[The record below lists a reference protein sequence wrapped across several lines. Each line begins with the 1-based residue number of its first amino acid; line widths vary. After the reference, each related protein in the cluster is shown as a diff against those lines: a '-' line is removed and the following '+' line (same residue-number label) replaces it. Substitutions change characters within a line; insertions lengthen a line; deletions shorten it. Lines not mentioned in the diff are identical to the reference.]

1 MCFHVRVDKMAA
13 EWSRTSLEFPQE
25 LAAILGSVD
34 GQMYG
39 QPVWSFAKHGSG
51 YSLKLF
57 WKTRAVVPPINARPI
72 SGGRR
77 NRNRRRL
84 DTFLSKKR
92 TEALCLSKNQAC
104 ESPDVTQSKA
114 AGNRPDT
121 TQSQA
126 QVTDGNR
133 PVGEASSTAD
143 SQAQVT
149 AGNRPV
155 DVQHHVPS
163 PSVSNDEF
171 RQTDCLDHSPVASH
185 TRSQV
190 K

>member
-1 MCFHVRVDKMAA
+1 MDKVAA

-121 TQSQA
+121 THA
-126 QVTDGNR
+126 
-133 PVGEASSTAD
+133 
-143 SQAQVT
+143 
-149 AGNRPV
+149 
-155 DVQHHVPS
+155 VPGS
-163 PSVSNDEF
+163 G
-171 RQTDCLDHSPVASH
+171 H
-185 TRSQV
+185 
-190 K
+190 